1 MIQLCQPLLTRGADG
16 IEESLAMM
24 ESYLLSKDDLDT
36 ICSEMRLNDIKVDGK
51 VTVVSTD
58 WYTQIDPKV
67 FIYIYFKR
75 AIYIYFKRAS
85 GPACSAFHFFRDRET
100 ERERKQHTSDDL
112 ESS

>member
-1 MIQLCQPLLTRGADG
+1 MMQLCQPLLTRGADG

-24 ESYLLSKDDLDT
+24 ENYLLSKDDLDT

-67 FIYIYFKR
+67 SVYIF
-75 AIYIYFKRAS
+75 FERAS
-85 GPACSAFHFFRDRET
+85 GLACSALHFFRDRAR
-100 ERERKQHTSDDL
+100 ERER
-112 ESS
+112 E

>member
-67 FIYIYFKR
+67 FIYIY
-75 AIYIYFKRAS
+75 IKRAS
-85 GPACSAFHFFRDRET
+85 GPACSAFHFFRDRAR
-100 ERERKQHTSDDL
+100 EREKITHV
-112 ESS
+112 

>member
-1 MIQLCQPLLTRGADG
+1 MQLCQPLLTRGADG

-67 FIYIYFKR
+67 FIYIY
-75 AIYIYFKRAS
+75 IYRAS
-85 GPACSAFHFFRDRET
+85 GPACSAFPFLRDRAR
-100 ERERKQHTSDDL
+100 ERERK
-112 ESS
+112 

>member
-1 MIQLCQPLLTRGADG
+1 MQLCQPLLTRGADG

-24 ESYLLSKDDLDT
+24 ENYLLSKDDLDT

-67 FIYIYFKR
+67 FFYIYFE
-75 AIYIYFKRAS
+75 RAS
-85 GPACSAFHFFRDRET
+85 GPACSALHFFRDRAR
-100 ERERKQHTSDDL
+100 EREKRTHV
-112 ESS
+112 